1 MKNNAIFFNQ
11 RLHERL
17 LFLLF
22 QLEFRSD
29 KIEEL
34 TAIYKDYPD
43 DEKVD
48 EEGLGLLSN
57 NIAVEI
63 SDRIVDI
70 DNLIQQ
76 FLENWSFERIMLVDK
91 ETLRIGVYELLYQQ
105 DMEPRIVIDRLVR
118 LSKKYGGENSGKFIN
133 GILGAIHRN
142 NDSLFNDR

>member
-11 RLHERL
+11 KLHERL

-22 QLEFRSD
+22 QMEFRSD
-29 KIEEL
+29 SIEAL
-34 TAIYKDYPD
+34 TSIYEDYPD
-43 DEKVD
+43 DEKSD

-57 NIAVEI
+57 NIAVDISSRIDEI
-63 SDRIVDI
+63 DR
-70 DNLIQQ
+70 LIQH

-118 LSKKYGGENSGKFIN
+118 LSKRYGGENSGKFIN

-142 NDSLFNDR
+142 NESLFNGS

>member
-11 RLHERL
+11 KLHERL

-22 QLEFRSD
+22 QMEFRSESID
-29 KIEEL
+29 TL
-34 TAIYKDYPD
+34 TAIYEDYPD
-43 DEKVD
+43 DEKSD

-57 NIAVEI
+57 NIAVDI
-63 SDRIVDI
+63 ASRIDDI
-70 DNLIQQ
+70 DRLIQH

-91 ETLRIGVYELLYQQ
+91 ETLRIGVYELIYQQ

-118 LSKKYGGENSGKFIN
+118 LSKRYGGENSGKFIN

-142 NDSLFNDR
+142 NDSLFNDS